1 MALPKSPT
9 ASYAPEIGRDF
20 AAPGTLA
27 PSPSKRTSINRRS
40 WFRQSSPQQRTWR
53 SSLWPT
59 PGAGNGGRG
68 NKRTSMF
75 NTMAEQLDQIFYQQS
90 ALPEQWFF
98 EIPDYNF
105 ADLSEIKEKRV
116 SSSYTFYDDDDEEE
130 DEEKEKT
137 PDPKT
142 DLKGFKVNF
151 APGHD
156 PANPKCW
163 STAYKMVIVAGFAYT
178 ALSTGIYSTAY
189 SSGIPEMSRELRIGD
204 PTLPSLGISLYLV
217 GLALGALIMAPLS
230 ETFGRRP
237 MYIAG
242 MSTFVAL
249 IPVAALANSFTVVLL
264 ARFFGALAGS
274 VMLSNVAGSIIDIIE
289 PGYLPLALSVYNFGP
304 LNGPVLGPL
313 VGGFLVQAFGFRSL
327 SWLSLIT
334 CGIGAVFIMTI
345 PETYRPVLL
354 RKLAAQR
361 RAEMNDDR
369 FWSEHDADGQL
380 PLARRVKTA
389 VSRPFVLSFTQPVL
403 MFWNVYISVI
413 YAIAQL
419 AFIAFPIVFTQ
430 IRGWTTAMSGLAFIG
445 IFVGIA
451 LVLANEPLVRRLV
464 NNPRLH
470 PKNPDTGRPEPEAS
484 VSVVCIGAVLAPV
497 GQLWFALTSLPVE
510 VPFYWSVLAG
520 LPFGF
525 GFALV
530 FIYGTGYVSAVFGI
544 YATSAS
550 AGNLVFR
557 SLLGAALVF
566 AGKPMY
572 AALTPRVAGIV
583 IGAVE
588 LALAP
593 IPFIFYKYGKRIR
606 QRSAL
611 IRELEAKARQST

>member
-1 MALPKSPT
+1 MPKSPT
-9 ASYAPEIGRDF
+9 VSFAPEVGRDF
-20 AAPGTLA
+20 APPGAL
-27 PSPSKRTSINRRS
+27 PPPRPKRPAT
-40 WFRQSSPQQRTWR
+40 FRQSWLYRQSLPNQRTWR
-53 SSLWPT
+53 SSFRM
-59 PGAGNGGRG
+59 PGGGGGGGRANLMDL
-68 NKRTSMF
+68 NKRTSIF
-75 NTMAEQLDQIFYQQS
+75 NTMAQHLDQIFYQQS
-90 ALPEQWFF
+90 ALPEQWLF

-105 ADLSEIKEKRV
+105 ADLSEIKEKRR
-116 SSSYTFYDDDDEEE
+116 STRYEAFYEEKDEEE
-130 DEEKEKT
+130 DEDEKEA
-137 PDPKT
+137 PDPKK
-142 DLKGFKVNF
+142 DLQGFKINF

-163 STAYKMVIVAGFAYT
+163 STAYKMTIVAGFAYT

-189 SSGIPEMSRELRIGD
+189 SSGIPEMSRELHIAD

-217 GLALGALIMAPLS
+217 GLAFGALIMAPLS

-249 IPVAALANSFTVVLL
+249 IPVAALSNNFLAVLL
-264 ARFFGALAGS
+264 ARFFGAVAGS

-313 VGGFLVQAFGFRSL
+313 VGGFLVQAFGFRAL
-327 SWLSLIT
+327 SWLSFIT
-334 CGIGAVFIMTI
+334 CGLGAVFIMTI

-361 RAEMNDDR
+361 RAQENDDR

-380 PLARRVKTA
+380 PLLRRVKTA
-389 VSRPFVLSFTQPVL
+389 VSRPFALSFTQPVL

-430 IRGWTTAMSGLAFIG
+430 IRGWSTAMSGLAFIG

-451 LVLANEPLVRRLV
+451 LVLANEPLLRRLV
-464 NNPRLH
+464 NHPRLH

-510 VPFYWSVLAG
+510 VPFYWSVLSGA
-520 LPFGF
+520 PFGF

-550 AGNLVFR
+550 SGNLVFR
-557 SLLGAALVF
+557 SLLGAAL
-566 AGKPMY
+566 PLY
-572 AALTPRVAGIV
+572 AALTPRTAGIV

-593 IPFIFYKYGKRIR
+593 IPFIFYKYGKSIR